1 MVKPRLLFVMPHL
14 TSGGAEKSFISLL
27 HALPEGEFD
36 SDVMVVNDG
45 GLFYNSVP
53 KRYNIIDAPLSLKI
67 ALGSAHGDF
76 IKNSLVTVKFK
87 KFISNLLLHSLG
99 RFSEKSNLQFT
110 WTIWKSFVPTTE
122 TEYDVA
128 ISFMNGMT
136 NYYVIDKVKA
146 KRKLLWMHNDYSKNS
161 SNSSK
166 SFAHYY
172 ASKADKVI
180 TISDLC
186 VKSLQEAFPDLK
198 NKFLCLENI
207 SSPKMIES
215 MAAEFYPYEYSD
227 KEKVCRILSIGRLTE
242 QKGFDLAIC
251 SAAILKKRGFEFHWF
266 IIGIGP
272 LKDKLQQMISDYGL
286 QDNVSLLGEK
296 NNPYPYIK
304 HCNLFLQT
312 SRYEGKSI
320 VVDEAKILNKT
331 IIVTRYPSVE
341 DNIQDGVSGIICDI
355 QPNNIADAII
365 HTSKNEELQY
375 KIIEY
380 LKDNCNGNEVEI
392 NQYINLFNS

>member
-1 MVKPRLLFVMPHL
+1 MRKPRLLFVMPHL

-27 HALPEGEFD
+27 HALPDDEFD
-36 SDVMVVNDG
+36 TDVMVVNEG

-53 KRYNIIDAPLSLKI
+53 KRYNIIDAPLNLKI
-67 ALGSAHGDF
+67 ALGSAHGNF
-76 IKNSLVTVKFK
+76 IKNSPITVKFK
-87 KFISNLLLHSLG
+87 KFISNLLLHSVG
-99 RFSEKSNLQFT
+99 RLSDKSNLQFT
-110 WTIWKSFVPTTE
+110 WAIWKSFVPTTAK
-122 TEYDVA
+122 EYDVA

-146 KRKLLWMHNDYSKNS
+146 RRKLLWMHNDYSKNS

-172 ASKADKVI
+172 VSKADKVV

-198 NKFLCLENI
+198 NKFICLENI

-215 MAAEFYPYEYSD
+215 MAVEFYPYEYKD
-227 KEKVCRILSIGRLTE
+227 TENVCRILSIGRLTE
-242 QKGFDLAIC
+242 QKGFDFAIC
-251 SAAILKKRGFEFHWF
+251 SADILKKRGFKFHWF
-266 IIGIGP
+266 IIGVGA
-272 LKDKLQQMISDYGL
+272 LREKLQQMIYEYGL
-286 QDNVSLLGEK
+286 QNNVSLLGEK
-296 NNPYPYIK
+296 SNPYPYIK
-304 HCNLFLQT
+304 HCDLFLQT

-341 DNIQDGVSGIICDI
+341 DNIHDGVSGIICEMKPDS
-355 QPNNIADAII
+355 IADTIVS
-365 HTSKNEELQY
+365 TSKNKELQNS
-375 KIIEY
+375 ITEY

-392 NQYINLFNS
+392 YQYIKLFK